1 MNALKRA
8 TPKEQLDVLKRGLV
22 DLFSEADLL
31 KKLEK
36 SFNTGRPLVVKW
48 GADPSRPDLHLG
60 HAVVIEK
67 MRQFQ
72 QFGHDV
78 HFLIGDF
85 TAMIGDPTGKNET
98 RPALTRDEVKEN
110 ARTYARQI
118 FKILDPAKT
127 KTVYNSEWLDQ
138 LKPVEFIRLASQY
151 TVARMLERDDFSKR
165 YKSGAAIALHE
176 FLYPLVQGYDSVAM
190 KADVELGGTD
200 QLFNLLVGRDLQKG
214 AGQEPQIVMT
224 TPILEGLDGVQKM
237 SKSLD
242 NYIGF
247 EDSPRDMFG
256 KTMRISDPLMLRYYE
271 LVTDVPMTEIAEMKK
286 AMAAGTTNPRDFKVK
301 LAKTVVTRFHGPAA
315 GAAAVEEFERIF
327 VNKGLPDEMPEK
339 ELPLQRLT
347 GEIDIAGLLKELD
360 LCATTSEAR
369 RLIEGGGLEI
379 AGEKVRTVKANL
391 ALRAGSDVVIKAGKK
406 KFLRLKV
413 KAEGEMT

>member
-1 MNALKRA
+1 MTAVKSA
-8 TPKEQLDVLKRGLV
+8 TPKEQLEILKRGLV
-22 DLFSEADLL
+22 DLVSEADLL

-36 SFNTGRPLVVKW
+36 SYSTGRPLVVKW

-72 QFGHDV
+72 ELGHDV
-78 HFLIGDF
+78 QFLIGDF

-127 KTVYNSEWLDQ
+127 KTVYNSEWIDKLT
-138 LKPVEFIRLASQY
+138 PVDFIRLTSQY

-165 YKSGAAIALHE
+165 YKSGTAIALHE

-190 KADVELGGTD
+190 KSDVELGGTD
-200 QLFNLLVGRDLQKG
+200 QLFNLMVGRDLQRA
-214 AGQEPQIVMT
+214 AGQESQIVMT

-247 EDSPRDMFG
+247 DDSPRDMFG

-271 LVTDVPMTEIAEMKK
+271 LVTDVSMAEIAEMKK
-286 AMAAGTTNPRDFKVK
+286 AMASGQANPRDFKVR
-301 LAKTVVTRFHGPAA
+301 LAKTVVTRFHGAAA

-347 GEIDIAGLLKELD
+347 GEIDIAALLKELD
-360 LCATTSEAR
+360 LCPSTSEAR

-379 AGEKVRTVKANL
+379 GGEKIRTVKASL
-391 ALRAGSDVVIKAGKK
+391 AFKAGVDVVIKAGKK
-406 KFLRLKV
+406 KFLKLKV
-413 KAEGEMT
+413 K

>member
-1 MNALKRA
+1 MTAVKSA
-8 TPKEQLDVLKRGLV
+8 TPKEQLEILKRGLV
-22 DLFSEADLL
+22 DLVSEADLL

-36 SFNTGRPLVVKW
+36 SYSTGRPLVVKW

-72 QFGHDV
+72 ELGHDV

-127 KTVYNSEWLDQ
+127 KTVYNSEWIDKLT
-138 LKPVEFIRLASQY
+138 PVDFIRLTSQY

-165 YKSGAAIALHE
+165 YKSGTAIALHE

-190 KADVELGGTD
+190 RADVELGGTD
-200 QLFNLLVGRDLQKG
+200 QLFNLMVGRDLQKA
-214 AGQEPQIVMT
+214 AGQESQIVMT

-247 EDSPRDMFG
+247 DDSPRDMFG

-271 LVTDVPMTEIAEMKK
+271 LVTDVSMAEIAEMKK
-286 AMAAGTTNPRDFKVK
+286 AMASGQANPRDFKVR
-301 LAKTVVTRFHGPAA
+301 LAKTVVTRFHGAAA

-347 GEIDIAGLLKELD
+347 GEIDIATLLKELD
-360 LCATTSEAR
+360 LCPSTSEAR

-379 AGEKVRTVKANL
+379 GGEKIRTVKASL
-391 ALRAGSDVVIKAGKK
+391 AFKAGVDVVIKAGKK
-406 KFLRLKV
+406 KFLKLKV
-413 KAEGEMT
+413 K

>member
-98 RPALTRDEVKEN
+98 RPALTRDEVREN

-242 NYIGF
+242 TYIGF

-271 LVTDVPMTEIAEMKK
+271 LVTDVPITEIAEMKK

-360 LCATTSEAR
+360 LCGTTSEAR

-406 KFLRLKV
+406 KFLRLRV

>member
-98 RPALTRDEVKEN
+98 RPALTRDEVREN

-271 LVTDVPMTEIAEMKK
+271 LVTDVPITEIAEMKK

-360 LCATTSEAR
+360 LCGTTSEAR

-406 KFLRLKV
+406 KFLRLRV